1 MAHASIPP
9 AFCIHYPMLAGSV
22 VLGYAR
28 YLGIDPETEPR
39 LVDVAR
45 EALTDPMPPGWER
58 HLNEEHCRP
67 FFFSPEGITTW
78 EHPLLQHYLAK
89 VDGLRASTARTT
101 HWSTQSIPP
110 SATNAPHL
118 QAQLAGHVAN
128 AHQYLSSQYL
138 QPPLTTM
145 QYWPAS
151 LPYHPL
157 QNMPLPLE
165 APGHIPMPMAYG
177 HPASYAIPAMEHAS
191 TPYVGAL
198 HQYHAG
204 HPTQHPALAP
214 PAVHLPTMVALPH
227 VACAQLSVPSMQGPP
242 LVTDLERLRHHQVER
257 YQQQLRQLHG
267 QSDLAYRTPSE
278 APSSSAPHWQEQRRR
293 QWQRLQEL
301 QHDHIERQLQHHD
314 DHNDPR
320 SNHGPVDETR
330 AEAAAVGATAD
341 KGGMPPT
348 ERKASEETVRCAS
361 LESAGRLG
369 ECAGGAHGTEEE
381 PLPSLKQLAA
391 PLLGIMGSALQ
402 RTASAG
408 ATAATALKRR
418 GSAAAA
424 AASAAA
430 GAGHGAAA
438 VAAAVAFAQAPG
450 SPAPPPPPPAGIGGG
465 SVAQLAAA
473 EVEAA
478 ENAFRA
484 ASEVWTAT
492 LGQQREAL
500 PSSAARLVN
509 QVLGDARAR
518 VESVSQQ
525 LRAELEHAG
534 SRGRAFWPAEP
545 VSTSDE
551 ATAPGSA
558 KSATMLTKS
567 AVDACAA
574 LGEARDA
581 RVLEVEATLRACEKR
596 LDALRSTRHEAS
608 ASLGGNTI
616 LPTVSSDT
624 DEPSSAEVV
633 AADKALKDL
642 DSSAAFELEQALW
655 RGGLRGAALQAR
667 VASELNDLREQ
678 WREHRA
684 KAEHAAVEEA
694 RQREAQKKSLAA
706 YVRRSML
713 DAATHSLSRLLDV
726 ATATAGDLT
735 AVALRALHQRTIAMH
750 RGLGTPADD
759 GALTRDAAT
768 SSLVQH
774 LVSGG
779 EALMVQL
786 HAELATLVEAVAAAA
801 TQVEAWVRAEEELRI
816 VARQADVQSRG
827 AVGVSERALEARC
840 AVFDGDVLQLRYRA
854 LEGFGRGLTLM
865 LEFGEALLVGELLRV
880 APSWGTQQSMPP
892 PPYSSA
898 QPLGPVSTT
907 RTAMPHQQAAPQVG
921 DSSRDIHL
929 TAPAST
935 KEHSATRHSSLL
947 CGPPMNAVAAC
958 PPTISATPVE
968 HLALRAPYQR
978 TVARPCASLCASLP
992 RAPSTASA
1000 EAGSAS
1006 PHTPQALQLQ
1016 HSRVPAFDPAE
1027 SSAEAGTPLTRGA
1040 ASTAFAEVWLNSR
1053 GSLLSPGSLPTAN
1066 MSVTPL
1072 TAVDDGRLSVG
1083 TIPVLSSPPSC
1094 LASTTHTAE
1103 PVGAPPAAAPA
1114 EEELVARQL
1123 LWEEESDAA
1132 AAATAAEETG
1142 EEVAIAIIAESE
1154 QGEMAVEEMLAFLD
1168 EAAQLVGLPKPSEQ
1182 IQEQTRLESR
1192 PAQVEDV

>member
-1 MAHASIPP
+1 MLAELVKLRGLRTQNFKTVTTRIDRFVDAIESVDDEYGPFVRYGAPLRKFSASMADELKTAHTSINTHDAAGPLGRLAPLLPDNFGEREITLFLAAAGVTSTAHYDNSANMHMLLSGRKRFRLRKPLLALDTLVTWPDTHPNARQLQTPVAPDDVTFTTVELEAGDGLFVPAGWIHEVTALERSIALSLLAPNFEYGDFERFGTEDRLQMIPFLARLRGTFDPVRLSKVFKVFVVSLLARLEMPELMRTLLSMYSAETRAEFGMPP
-9 AFCIHYPMLAGSV
+9 AATWPFGCHAADAIDAAIVREGAEV
-22 VLGYAR
+22 V
-28 YLGIDPETEPR
+28 
-39 LVDVAR
+39 
-45 EALTDPMPPGWER
+45 
-58 HLNEEHCRP
+58 
-67 FFFSPEGITTW
+67 
-78 EHPLLQHYLAK
+78 
-89 VDGLRASTARTT
+89 
-101 HWSTQSIPP
+101 
-110 SATNAPHL
+110 
-118 QAQLAGHVAN
+118 
-128 AHQYLSSQYL
+128 
-138 QPPLTTM
+138 
-145 QYWPAS
+145 
-151 LPYHPL
+151 
-157 QNMPLPLE
+157 
-165 APGHIPMPMAYG
+165 
-177 HPASYAIPAMEHAS
+177 AMRF
-191 TPYVGAL
+191 L
-198 HQYHAG
+198 KYHATLRPRYVTVYLENILG
-204 HPTQHPALAP
+204 VMASFLD
-214 PAVHLPTMVALPH
+214 LPTK
-227 VACAQLSVPSMQGPP
+227 
-242 LVTDLERLRHHQVER
+242 
-257 YQQQLRQLHG
+257 
-267 QSDLAYRTPSE
+267 E
-278 APSSSAPHWQEQRRR
+278 AT
-293 QWQRLQEL
+293 LQEL

-341 KGGMPPT
+341 NGGMPPT

-361 LESAGRLG
+361 LESAERLG

-558 KSATMLTKS
+558 KTATMLTKS

-616 LPTVSSDT
+616 LPKVSSDT

-694 RQREAQKKSLAA
+694 RQREAQKKRLAA

-880 APSWGTQQSMPP
+880 APSWGTQQ
-892 PPYSSA
+892 
-898 QPLGPVSTT
+898 T
-907 RTAMPHQQAAPQVG
+907 
-921 DSSRDIHL
+921 
-929 TAPAST
+929 
-935 KEHSATRHSSLL
+935 
-947 CGPPMNAVAAC
+947 
-958 PPTISATPVE
+958 
-968 HLALRAPYQR
+968 
-978 TVARPCASLCASLP
+978 
-992 RAPSTASA
+992 SA

-1006 PHTPQALQLQ
+1006 PHTPQTLQLQ

-1142 EEVAIAIIAESE
+1142 EEVAIAIIAERE